1 MKNIFL
7 LGQLLNSVV
16 VVFVQFTRPKM
27 MAGILEACMVV
38 TTDIGITGESR
49 TANRPK

>member
-16 VVFVQFTRPKM
+16 VFIQFTRPKM

>member
-16 VVFVQFTRPKM
+16 VVFCPVYPSKDDGWHIR
-27 MAGILEACMVV
+27 GLHGRDNGHWYHGRE
-38 TTDIGITGESR
+38 
-49 TANRPK
+49 